1 MSVDDFAPGLSFFF
15 AATTNLFEEVAKF
28 RAARRL
34 YARIMKER
42 FGAKKLES
50 MKLKFH
56 VQTSGAALTA
66 QQPEVN
72 IIRTTIQALARYSV
86 VLSHS
91 MLMPMTRH
99 WHCLRRSP

>member
-1 MSVDDFAPGLSFFF
+1 MNVDDFAPGLSFFF

-42 FGAKKLES
+42 FGAKKPES

-56 VQTSGAALTA
+56 VQTSGGRINGPAARG
-66 QQPEVN
+66 QH
-72 IIRTTIQALARYSV
+72 Y
-86 VLSHS
+86 
-91 MLMPMTRH
+91 
-99 WHCLRRSP
+99 